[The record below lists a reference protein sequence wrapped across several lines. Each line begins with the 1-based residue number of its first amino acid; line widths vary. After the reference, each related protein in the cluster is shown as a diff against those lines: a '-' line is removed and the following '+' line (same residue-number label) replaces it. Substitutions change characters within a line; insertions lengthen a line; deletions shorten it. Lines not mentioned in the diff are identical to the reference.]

1 MSLSTDSD
9 PLAKL
14 AQYSKAPGILW
25 KGWTMPP
32 YQPVLTVF
40 SEPDRSAAKK
50 AAVVVIVFLML
61 CLKGQPGFGSV
72 VGTAIGA
79 GLTYILNLWVK
90 QQEPERISTYG
101 LAIVVLLSVIFVPLL
116 LGGFPAYEVIE
127 RVLSSE
133 FAPVIVGV
141 ILAFVLW
148 YLKARILDK
157 NLINLSTLG
166 WACKTAVLVGII
178 VSVVIWMPD
187 FSGSA

>member
-1 MSLSTDSD
+1 MYLSTESD

-32 YQPVLTVF
+32 YEPALTLF

-50 AAVVVIVFLML
+50 AAVIVIVFLML

-79 GLTYILNLWVK
+79 ALTYVLNIWVK
-90 QQEPERISTYG
+90 QQEPEKISTYG
-101 LAIVVLLSVIFVPLL
+101 LAIVVLLSVIFVPLVV
-116 LGGFPAYEVIE
+116 GGFPAYEFFE
-127 RVLSSE
+127 RALSSE

-141 ILAFVLW
+141 VLAFIFW

-157 NLINLSTLG
+157 NVINLTTLG
-166 WACKTAVLVGII
+166 WAVKTAVLVGII

-187 FSGSA
+187 FSGNT